1 MFYNQQFT
9 DMSKKIYITINGNTY
24 ILNISDNTTNNFC
37 LYIDNIQI
45 TYYNNNEYNN
55 DDKMDVD

>member
-24 ILNISDNTTNNFC
+24 VLNISDNITNNF
-37 LYIDNIQI
+37 LQLSQ
-45 TYYNNNEYNN
+45 
-55 DDKMDVD
+55 

>member
-1 MFYNQQFT
+1 MFYNQQFP

-24 ILNISDNTTNNFC
+24 VLNISDNITNNFC

-45 TYYNNNEYNN
+45 TYYHNNEYNN